1 MRQTGVRR
9 HGSEGNLS
17 QPLHGKRPPGSSRRV
32 DNQADTDLVA
42 LAQVLVEGIANI

>member
-1 MRQTGVRR
+1 MRPTGVRR

-32 DNQADTDLVA
+32 DNQTDTDLVA
-42 LAQVLVEGIANI
+42 LAQSVGRGDI